1 MGILTHALK
10 QTAIIVTTTTD
21 EYGDQIT
28 ESSGSYPCKFR
39 YITELDTNV
48 NREALDTADAII
60 WFEPSAPISE
70 GTIVKVDEYY
80 WRVERLIKARKLAGN
95 TVHFLKALVQRHAL
109 ADAS

>member
-10 QTAIIVTTTTD
+10 QTATIITTETD

-28 ESSGSYPCKFR
+28 DSTGSYPCKFR
-39 YITELDTNV
+39 YITELDSNV

-60 WFEPSAPISE
+60 WFEPTAPIEE
-70 GTIVKVDEYY
+70 GTIVQVDEYY
-80 WRVERLIKARKLAGN
+80 WRVSRLIKARKLSGSA
-95 TVHFLKALVQRHAL
+95 VHFLKALVQRHAL